1 MQQNRNNVKN
11 VEMVPNLDEAVMHT
25 VPVEPTQ
32 LVNLSAQFNVSLVS
46 APSGPKCIRR
56 TDCPAASGMLKSI
69 LSYPNFLTH
78 HFMHWPLSKKLH

>member
-1 MQQNRNNVKN
+1 
-11 VEMVPNLDEAVMHT
+11 MVPNLDEAAMHT

-69 LSYPNFLTH
+69 LNYPNFLTSFH
-78 HFMHWPLSKKLH
+78 ALAVIKNCIRNKKAARTFDMI